1 MFFHWKGEVRL
12 SPPPSYVIR
21 PGKSWE
27 NFNSKFS
34 ANLDF
39 KEFELL
45 SLNWQLVYIPWKI
58 KGARKKS
65 SLIWISRRFSVAIIV
80 LEPIMDMPGKV
91 TRWLTGWA
99 IWHGGGGSSFT
110 WKPRKTFQITI
121 FRKNIPIAYLLNS
134 VHLSI
139 CKVLTL
145 VNGESGGSHQ
155 GKEGCCYRHH
165 QCHSPYC
172 NTREKVWKL
181 KEKRKWK
188 QKENKSKCCYRHHQ
202 CHFPYCKTREK
213 VWKWKEKRKWK

>member
-65 SLIWISRRFSVAIIV
+65 SLIWISRRSSVPIIISKP
-80 LEPIMDMPGKV
+80 LMDMPGKV

-121 FRKNIPIAYLLNS
+121 FRKKHSYRVSSKLCIYLQS
-134 VHLSI
+134 TET
-139 CKVLTL
+139 CQWREWRKP
-145 VNGESGGSHQ
+145 SGKGGLLLPPS
-155 GKEGCCYRHH
+155 
-165 QCHSPYC
+165 SMP
-172 NTREKVWKL
+172 L
-181 KEKRKWK
+181 
-188 QKENKSKCCYRHHQ
+188 
-202 CHFPYCKTREK
+202 PLL
-213 VWKWKEKRKWK
+213 